1 MRMDEQTKEIRQI
14 LLGRFQKEKDGS
26 LSEVPA
32 GSHWR
37 MGGFQGLSAGW
48 GAVHFLGIAHRKQAC
63 SLSSGMQKAQL
74 DEAMK
79 TFGRVVQLKKSP
91 GISACLCQHW
101 MTAPVLLTVAW
112 EGADIDM
119 SAYTTRG
126 ILSPFAC
133 RRALQMLERRLTG
146 TTGAAIPRKKAE
158 KRERRR
164 GSSFSHK
171 R

>member
-1 MRMDEQTKEIRQI
+1 MDEQTREIRQI
-14 LLGRFQKEKDGS
+14 LLGRFQKEEDGS
-26 LSEVPA
+26 LAAVPA

-37 MGGFQGLSAGW
+37 LGGFQGLSTGW
-48 GAVHFLGIAHRKQAC
+48 GAVHFLGIAHRKQDC

-91 GISACLCQHW
+91 GVSACLCQHW
-101 MTAPVLLTVAW
+101 MTAPVLLTVAC
-112 EGADIDM
+112 EGAVIEM
-119 SAYTTRG
+119 SVYTTRG
-126 ILSPFAC
+126 ILSRLAC

-146 TTGAAIPRKKAE
+146 TTRAAIPRKKAG